1 MLTLSKFVCPSIS
14 ISAFASMLPA
24 KVVTPAM
31 FILSN
36 SVCPSTSMSAPIS
49 RVENI
54 EVAVVSIPAMLPLP
68 PDAVTVTIPDEIA
81 DTSNAV
87 PKSMVPAVP
96 TTEVS
101 SWTTTPEPDPTTPV
115 NPEPSPV
122 KLFDV
127 TIPVAT
133 IPDVLIVVSLSSAI

>member
-101 SWTTTPEPDPTTPV
+101 SWTT
-115 NPEPSPV
+115 NPNQI
-122 KLFDV
+122 LQHQ
-127 TIPVAT
+127 
-133 IPDVLIVVSLSSAI
+133 LIQNHHQHNYLM

>member
-1 MLTLSKFVCPSIS
+1 
-14 ISAFASMLPA
+14 MLPA

-36 SVCPSTSMSAPIS
+36 SVCPSTSMSAPMS
-49 RVENI
+49 RVEKI
-54 EVAVVSIPAMLPLP
+54 DVAVVSIPATLPLLL
-68 PDAVTVTIPDEIA
+68 DAVTVTIPDDIA
-81 DTSNAV
+81 DTSNDV

-96 TTEVS
+96 TTES
-101 SWTTTPEPDPTTPV
+101 SSLTTTPEPDPTTPV
-115 NPEPSPV
+115 KPEPSPA

-133 IPDVLIVVSLSSAI
+133 IPDVWIVVSLSSAI

>member
-1 MLTLSKFVCPSIS
+1 M
-14 ISAFASMLPA
+14 
-24 KVVTPAM
+24 
-31 FILSN
+31 
-36 SVCPSTSMSAPIS
+36 
-49 RVENI
+49 

-115 NPEPSPV
+115 NPEPSPA

-127 TIPVAT
+127 TIPVAQYQMSGLLLV
-133 IPDVLIVVSLSSAI
+133 I